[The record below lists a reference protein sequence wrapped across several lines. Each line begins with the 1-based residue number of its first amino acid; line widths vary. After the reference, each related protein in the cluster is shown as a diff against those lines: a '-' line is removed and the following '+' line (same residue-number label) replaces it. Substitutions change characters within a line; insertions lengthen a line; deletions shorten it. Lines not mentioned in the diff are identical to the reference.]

1 MKKRALHV
9 AITAYVEPNEAVK
22 RIVNVTT
29 IIADPAFLLP
39 RLLTLLQMLN
49 MPPSGTHSD
58 NTTVF
63 TSIRSMVVP
72 MWLQL
77 SLILYHYGQ
86 CYTEYYK
93 LPIK

>member
-22 RIVNVTT
+22 KILNTTT

-49 MPPSGTHSD
+49 MPPSSTYSD
-58 NTTVF
+58 NITVIA
-63 TSIRSMVVP
+63 SVRSMVIP
-72 MWLQL
+72 MWLQSKESHTL
-77 SLILYHYGQ
+77 
-86 CYTEYYK
+86 
-93 LPIK
+93 